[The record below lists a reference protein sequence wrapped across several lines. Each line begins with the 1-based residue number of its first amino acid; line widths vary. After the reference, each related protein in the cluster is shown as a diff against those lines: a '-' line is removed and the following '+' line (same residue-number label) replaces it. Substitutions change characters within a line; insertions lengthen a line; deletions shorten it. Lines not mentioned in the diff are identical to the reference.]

1 MGPAARAGRLIA
13 WAVLL
18 LAVGLAAAVRVR
30 LIGVPLERDEGE
42 FAYAGQLLLRGIPPY
57 RFAYNMKLP
66 GTYAAY
72 AAIMSVCG
80 QTARGIHL
88 GLLAVNLATVVLLY
102 LLAHRLFDERTARR
116 PRPAMRSCR

>member
-1 MGPAARAGRLIA
+1 MIRRPPRSTLFPYTTLFRSRVMGPAARAGRLIA

-42 FAYAGQLLLRGIPPY
+42 FRYAGQLLLRGIPPY
-57 RFAYNMKLP
+57 RFAYNLKLA

-72 AAIMSVCG
+72 AAVMSAFG
-80 QTARGIHL
+80 PTA
-88 GLLAVNLATVVLLY
+88 
-102 LLAHRLFDERTARR
+102 
-116 PRPAMRSCR
+116 

>member
-42 FAYAGQLLLRGIPPY
+42 FAYAGQLLR
-57 RFAYNMKLP
+57 R
-66 GTYAAY
+66 
-72 AAIMSVCG
+72 
-80 QTARGIHL
+80 
-88 GLLAVNLATVVLLY
+88 TVSP
-102 LLAHRLFDERTARR
+102 TT
-116 PRPAMRSCR
+116 